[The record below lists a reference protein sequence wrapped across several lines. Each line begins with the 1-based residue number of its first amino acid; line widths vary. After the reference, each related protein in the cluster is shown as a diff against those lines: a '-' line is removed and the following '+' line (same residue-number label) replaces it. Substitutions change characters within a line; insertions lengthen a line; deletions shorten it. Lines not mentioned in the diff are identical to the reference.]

1 MDAHVPLT
9 KCCQKINMDT
19 NKRAT
24 ALSKLLDIN
33 VAKLLETVEK
43 ELGHQES
50 IDRFVPYGDIHT
62 RANPIS
68 PILHIVS
75 GNTPAAAIQTIT
87 RGLLLGA
94 FNQIKL
100 PSDGIQEVEDFI
112 EKLPKELKSLIDITR
127 SREASIEW
135 LKSAKGIIVF
145 GSEETVREIES
156 QVLPDQV
163 FIAHSHKVSIAVIDS
178 DNNKEAAKL
187 AAQDIAKYD
196 QQGCLSPHDIYVDP
210 KEQPRSFAAELARAL
225 KELNSTCPPPERT
238 LEENSR
244 IDNLRRS
251 YSFRSSNDTSVQI
264 WKSNSNTD
272 WTVVYEDEPQFAAS
286 PLGRFVFVK
295 PLPENLNDALGINK
309 DYLSTIA
316 LYPFSIQRAETLSLC
331 GATRICP
338 LGSSQD
344 PSFFWHH
351 DGLQNL
357 APLVHWTDA
366 G

>member
-1 MDAHVPLT
+1 
-9 KCCQKINMDT
+9 MDT

-24 ALSKLLDIN
+24 ALSKALDIH
-33 VAKLLETVEK
+33 VETLLKIVEK
-43 ELGHQES
+43 ELGHRES
-50 IDRFVPYGDIHT
+50 LDRFVSYGDIHT

-87 RGLLLGA
+87 RGLLVGA

-100 PSDGIQEVEDFI
+100 PSEGIQEVEDFI
-112 EKLPKELKSLIDITR
+112 EKLPNDLKSLIEITR
-127 SREASIEW
+127 SREISTEW
-135 LKSAKGIIVF
+135 LKSAKGVIVF
-145 GSEETVREIES
+145 GSDDTVREIES
-156 QVLPDQV
+156 QLFPNQI
-163 FIAHSHKVSIAVIDS
+163 FIAHNHKVSIAVIDS
-178 DNNKEAAKL
+178 DKNKEAAKL
-187 AAQDIAKYD
+187 AALDITKYD

-210 KEQPRSFAAELARAL
+210 KEQPRSFAAELADAL
-225 KELNSTCPPPERT
+225 CELNSTHPPTERT
-238 LEENSR
+238 IEENIR

-264 WKSNSNTD
+264 WGSESNTD
-272 WTVVYEDEPQFAAS
+272 WTVVYEDESQFAAS

-295 PLPENLNDALGINK
+295 PLPDSLEDALNLNK
-309 DYLSTIA
+309 EHLSTIA
-316 LYPFSIQRAETLSLC
+316 LYPFSIQRAESLSLC

-338 LGSSQD
+338 LGTAQD

-351 DGLQNL
+351 DGLQNI